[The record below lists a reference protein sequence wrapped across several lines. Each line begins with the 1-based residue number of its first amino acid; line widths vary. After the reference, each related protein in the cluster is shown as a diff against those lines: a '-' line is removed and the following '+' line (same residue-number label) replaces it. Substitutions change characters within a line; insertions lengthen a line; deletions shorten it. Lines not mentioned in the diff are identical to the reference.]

1 MKFQDFS
8 LPEEIHKA
16 LVSMNFTDPT
26 EIQQKAIPLAMDQR
40 DIIAGAQTGTG
51 KTAAFGIPILSKLIE
66 NPEAAALILAP
77 TRELAAQILDV
88 IRKLSSH
95 THHMT
100 ISMLIGGANMQGQVR
115 SLKKNPRIIVATPGR
130 LMDHLQQKNL
140 DLKNI
145 AILVLD
151 EADRMLDMGF
161 APQLETIL
169 THLPKKRQTLFFSA
183 TIPPNIESLARKY
196 LTNPIRLVVGPI
208 NQKVEKIEQQ
218 VREVTNATKNDVL
231 LDELNACEG
240 SVLIFTRTKDRAD
253 RVADYLLS
261 YGYSITRIHGDRTQG
276 QRNQA
281 IKSFREG
288 KFRILVATDIVARG
302 LDIPHIQHVINYDL
316 PSSPEDYIHRIGRTA
331 RAGAAGRALV
341 LLVPDDQYQWVR
353 INKLYNQKA
362 YEEMERKQYKDG
374 RLISRRDE
382 RPSRPN
388 KYGKGS
394 GGRQAAREGE
404 RREQGGG
411 KAKRSFFTKKPG
423 SAGMSKWQSDDRK
436 DAEATGGD
444 YRKQAPKVAK
454 KKKSSSSKKSDRD
467 SYFSKTFSK
476 KKSRR

>member
-16 LVSMNFTDPT
+16 LVSMNFSMPT
-26 EIQQKAIPLAMDQR
+26 EIQQKAIPLAMDKR

-66 NPEAAALILAP
+66 NPESAALILAP

-145 AILVLD
+145 GILVLD
-151 EADRMLDMGF
+151 EADRMMDMGF
-161 APQLETIL
+161 QPQLEKIL
-169 THLPKKRQTLFFSA
+169 TYLPKERQTLFFSA

-196 LTNPIRLVVGPI
+196 LTNPVRLIVGPI
-208 NQKVEKIEQQ
+208 NQKVEKIEQE
-218 VREVTNATKNDVL
+218 VKEVTNATKNDVL
-231 LDELNACEG
+231 MDELNASEG

-253 RVADYLLS
+253 RVADFLIS
-261 YGYSITRIHGDRTQG
+261 YGYSVTRIHGDRTQG

-302 LDIPHIQHVINYDL
+302 LDIPHIAHVINYDL

-331 RAGAAGRALV
+331 RAGATGRALV

-374 RLISRRDE
+374 RLHRRED

-388 KYGKGS
+388 KYGKAS

-423 SAGMSKWQSDDRK
+423 SAGMTRWQSDERK
-436 DAEATGGD
+436 EAGATGGD
-444 YRKQAPKVAK
+444 YRKQAPRNAK
-454 KKKSSSSKKSDRD
+454 KKKKSAGKKADRD
-467 SYFSKTFSK
+467 SYFAKTFSK
-476 KKSRR
+476 KKRRR